1 MRRQSSSCIIIHMQL
16 QKMDMADSHLDHHGV
31 ATPRRGFY
39 SRKDTVSTPPIN
51 SGSRRE
57 RNNSI
62 STPLDHHGVATP
74 RRGFYSRKDTVSTPP
89 INSGSRRERNNSIS
103 TPGYGNNYAHGPRNH
118 PSYYG
123 PGDTLPVMSRGG
135 FKSWVSIAT

>member
-16 QKMDMADSHLDHHGV
+16 QKMDMADSHDQAQH
-31 ATPRRGFY
+31 
-39 SRKDTVSTPPIN
+39 
-51 SGSRRE
+51 
-57 RNNSI
+57 
-62 STPLDHHGVATP
+62 LDHHGVATP